1 MADGRIARG
10 AGWYGLS
17 RGAAQVTQFL
27 VGLALARLLTP
38 ADFGLVASV
47 TVLTALGVV
56 LFEGGLH
63 SALIHAREPSEAD
76 YSTVFFLNAAGGVVL
91 AVMVWACSPAIAAFY
106 GQPLLADVA
115 PIAGLTFA
123 LSLGVVN
130 DALLQREFRFRA
142 SATVL
147 GTTTITGLLVTLG
160 MAAAGAGVYALVIG
174 PLVAQV
180 LGTTLYFVVRPWVPR
195 TRPSWAALKG
205 MLPYSLPLVGSTLLD
220 YAGKNADTL
229 LIARFAGPAPVGL
242 YNRAYNLALLP
253 VSQIISAMGNA
264 VSPALARLGDD
275 LDAVAVLY
283 RRATT
288 AVAFITAPLMFGMAA
303 AAPGLVNLLWGPRWE
318 PAVPLLQILSLAAVP
333 QIVGSL
339 AIWLYQGRRR
349 TRTLF
354 KMTVLATSV
363 VVAGIVIGLQ
373 WGAEGV
379 AWALLIR
386 YWLGV
391 PFELAVALR
400 GTPLSGFRLFAD
412 MVMVALPAALMAAA
426 VWLLPDLLG
435 FERTSPLTAVVQVV
449 AGVILQGGWA
459 LLFQRAYLREAVAL
473 VRRRG

>member
-1 MADGRIARG
+1 
-10 AGWYGLS
+10 
-17 RGAAQVTQFL
+17 
-27 VGLALARLLTP
+27 
-38 ADFGLVASV
+38 
-47 TVLTALGVV
+47 
-56 LFEGGLH
+56 
-63 SALIHAREPSEAD
+63 
-76 YSTVFFLNAAGGVVL
+76 
-91 AVMVWACSPAIAAFY
+91 
-106 GQPLLADVA
+106 
-115 PIAGLTFA
+115 
-123 LSLGVVN
+123 
-130 DALLQREFRFRA
+130 
-142 SATVL
+142 
-147 GTTTITGLLVTLG
+147 
-160 MAAAGAGVYALVIG
+160 
-174 PLVAQV
+174 
-180 LGTTLYFVVRPWVPR
+180 
-195 TRPSWAALKG
+195 
-205 MLPYSLPLVGSTLLD
+205 
-220 YAGKNADTL
+220 
-229 LIARFAGPAPVGL
+229 L